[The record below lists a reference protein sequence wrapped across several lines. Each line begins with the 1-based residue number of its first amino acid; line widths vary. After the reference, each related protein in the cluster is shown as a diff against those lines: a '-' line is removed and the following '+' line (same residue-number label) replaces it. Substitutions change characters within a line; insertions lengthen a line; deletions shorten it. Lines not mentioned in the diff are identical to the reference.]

1 MHILYQHPII
11 FRCLIVVV
19 GVPALAVLAAPWS
32 PTPLM
37 VEPGFVS
44 ADEVAAITDL
54 GSPLVPAFDPCGVCQ
69 FTDRVEREGKQ
80 FWSGCPLS
88 APYRFEA
95 FDCERYACE
104 NNRYKWVK
112 TNVTYGGC
120 YATDHPANCP
130 SSSCD

>member
-1 MHILYQHPII
+1 MA
-11 FRCLIVVV
+11 VVT
-19 GVPALAVLAAPWS
+19 VPALAVLAAPWS
-32 PTPLM
+32 PSPLLA
-37 VEPGFVS
+37 EPGFVS
-44 ADEVAAITDL
+44 ADEVIAITDAA
-54 GSPLVPAFDPCGVCQ
+54 SPLGPTFDPCGVCQ

-88 APYRFEA
+88 SPYRFEA
-95 FDCERYACE
+95 FECERYQCE

-130 SSSCD
+130 SSTCD